1 MQERGTGVFGIVKD
15 DDDENQSYDS
25 LQPVSEDN
33 PNTIYK
39 LLFEEFDK
47 ENGK

>member
-1 MQERGTGVFGIVKD
+1 MQERRTGVFGTVK
-15 DDDENQSYDS
+15 DDDENQNYNC